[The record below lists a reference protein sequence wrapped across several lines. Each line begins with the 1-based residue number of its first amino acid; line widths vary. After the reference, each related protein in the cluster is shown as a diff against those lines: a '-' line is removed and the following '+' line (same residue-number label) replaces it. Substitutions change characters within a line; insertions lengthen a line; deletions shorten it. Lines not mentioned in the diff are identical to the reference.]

1 MGASRSHQDWKAQEE
16 EARSGFQC
24 QTSCCLPYDTVQAEN
39 AEAGANQGLLAFGGR
54 LVLGSIIMEPALP
67 NSSRS

>member
-24 QTSCCLPYDTVQAEN
+24 QTSCCLPYNTVQAED

-54 LVLGSIIMEPALP
+54 
-67 NSSRS
+67 